1 MIAGIL
7 KPHYLWR
14 PGQAARRLRQVL
26 TGAPPRKVVV
36 ELPWGL
42 PLAVDAGEDVGGA
55 IWRLG
60 LYDLAVSETLWRLI
74 EPGDVAI
81 DAGAN
86 LGYMTSIMALRAG
99 AAGRVLAFEPH
110 PDVCRRLRDNVAA
123 FQERCPSLAPI
134 EVVASALGERA
145 GDGFLDCGT
154 YFAANQ
160 GTARLTD
167 QEGALRIPVTTLD
180 ATLAALAP
188 SAAMAAMA
196 AMAAP
201 AGVPATAT
209 PTAAEPLAAAA
220 ADTPAVKMVKI
231 DVEGGE
237 PQVLAGAARALA
249 AGAIANVIYEAY
261 GPLRQTLCDLLCA
274 HGYHVVALGWNLRG
288 LVLSSPCEPPRLPPY
303 EAPNFLAMRDPG
315 PTLARLRAPGWQVL
329 RAPRAARATPARAA
343 R

>member
-1 MIAGIL
+1 VIAGIL

-14 PGQAARRLRQVL
+14 PRQAARRLRQVL
-26 TGAPPRKVVV
+26 SGAPPRKVVV

-99 AAGRVLAFEPH
+99 AGGRVLAFEPH

-134 EVVASALGERA
+134 EVAASALGERA

-180 ATLAALAP
+180 ATLAALAT
-188 SAAMAAMA
+188 S
-196 AMAAP
+196 AAP
-201 AGVPATAT
+201 AGMPATAT

-220 ADTPAVKMVKI
+220 AETAAVKMVKI

-237 PQVLAGAARALA
+237 PQVLAGAAQALA
-249 AGAIANVIYEAY
+249 AGAIANVIYEAH
-261 GPLRQTLCDLLCA
+261 GPLRQTLCDLLRA
-274 HGYHVVALGWNLRG
+274 HGYQVVALGWNLRG

-303 EAPNFLAMRDPG
+303 EAPNFLATRAPA

-329 RAPRAARATPARAA
+329 RAPRAAWATPARAP